1 MERRLFTVHHRHLG
15 PERLAALPTPIPH
28 VEGNDLTRFGV
39 HRDPNPLLVGF
50 LLHEAPHLV
59 GFRFQSGH
67 HHGCWPG
74 WELDMEVLGTGRK
87 AFHHKVQEPRE
98 TDTDGTADPA
108 QRDALPQQVFYPRAP
123 LIRNE
128 AVVGRGT
135 KLAFARF
142 ALMIL
147 LSMAGMTIFLVP
159 A

>member
-1 MERRLFTVHHRHLG
+1 MEILG
-15 PERLAALPTPIPH
+15 A
-28 VEGNDLTRFGV
+28 
-39 HRDPNPLLVGF
+39 
-50 LLHEAPHLV
+50 
-59 GFRFQSGH
+59 SG
-67 HHGCWPG
+67 
-74 WELDMEVLGTGRK
+74 K

-98 TDTDGTADPA
+98 ADTYGTADPA
-108 QRDALPQQVFYPRAP
+108 QRDALPQQVFYPPTP

-147 LSMAGMTIFLVP
+147 LPMAGMAIFLVP